1 MKLIHGRNQFAHF
14 VALRHVGKLYPMLWI
29 GDCTEQG
36 QHRQSCVVSDKT
48 LTSENLTTT
57 KVCVLKTGTLR
68 VLEDEQW
75 DRPREQF
82 TTVRCTCVY
91 LKEALGTH
99 REKSQ
104 ESNVQYPTMGVNDT
118 LRTAIEY
125 LRNKAFIV
133 GEKKQCIL
141 HAAKPTDRH
150 CLSHGDDT
158 KTLSAL
164 E

>member
-1 MKLIHGRNQFAHF
+1 M
-14 VALRHVGKLYPMLWI
+14 
-29 GDCTEQG
+29 
-36 QHRQSCVVSDKT
+36 SDKT

-133 GEKKQCIL
+133 GEKQTMYPSC
-141 HAAKPTDRH
+141 
-150 CLSHGDDT
+150 S
-158 KTLSAL
+158 
-164 E
+164 